1 MKKRKIVWT
10 LKDFKGGQ
18 NKTLEISLSYDK
30 DVLIDELQFKQLG
43 PFTIEFD
50 IPNYTASG
58 IKITKINAKLIDKP
72 FDNTNEPGKWLRH
85 KTLSGSYVCRV

>member
-1 MKKRKIVWT
+1 MKKRKITWT
-10 LKDFKGGQ
+10 INNFKGGQ
-18 NKTLEISLSYDK
+18 SKTLEVSLSYDK

-43 PFTIEFD
+43 PFTLEFD

-58 IKITKINAKLIDKP
+58 IKINKINAKLIDNP
-72 FDNTNEPGKWLRH
+72 FDQSKEPGKWLRH

>member
-1 MKKRKIVWT
+1 MKKRKITWIVNN
-10 LKDFKGGQ
+10 FKGGQ
-18 NKTLEISLSYDK
+18 SKTLEVNLTYEK

-58 IKITKINAKLIDKP
+58 IKVNKISAKLIDNP
-72 FDNTNEPGKWLRH
+72 FD
-85 KTLSGSYVCRV
+85 